1 MPSRHPHDPEFDS
14 ELGMRDRERLLRE
27 LVEHISEV
35 FWITSVDKQRMLYIS
50 PGYEAIWG
58 RPRRWL
64 YEHPTA
70 WIDAIHPE
78 DRPRIVAAL
87 PRQPR
92 GEYDV
97 EYRIVRPDGE
107 IRCIRDRAF
116 PVLDQHGRVTRLV
129 GIAEDITDRWR
140 AEVSARELVREQAAR
155 DAAEQAERRA
165 TFLADA
171 GAALASSL
179 DYEQTLRT
187 VASLAVPRIAD
198 WCIVDVV
205 DEDGRIRRVAD
216 AATDAERERLLRE
229 LHERFPPDWQS
240 PQPAA
245 RVLRSREELIWPDV
259 SAADLAAITRD
270 EEHLR
275 IIERLAPRS
284 LIAVPLLARD
294 RPVGAITLA
303 VSEDSRRYDDADLD
317 LARELGTRAALA
329 IDNARLYRSALVA
342 SHAKS
347 NFLAVM
353 SHELR
358 TPLTAIMGYADLL
371 AMRVAGPEIASYDRQ
386 IERIKASARHLLT
399 LIEEILAFSRVGT
412 GREQILLETV
422 DLREPVQEI
431 ADHMRIL
438 AAEKGL
444 GFEVHTP
451 DSPAPVTTDPGKLRQ
466 ALRHLI
472 ANAIKFTAEGRV
484 LIDACVRN
492 GEAVIEVTDTG
503 IGIAPEH
510 RERIFEPFWQAE
522 EATTRERGGTGLGL
536 SVARHLVRLLGGDVT
551 VESEPGKGSTFTV
564 RLPAG
569 GEEAGRG

>member
-1 MPSRHPHDPEFDS
+1 MPEMILPSRYPHDPEFDS
-14 ELGMRDRERLLRE
+14 ELSLRDRERLLRE

-35 FWITSVDKQRMLYIS
+35 FWITSVDKQRMLYVS

-64 YEHPTA
+64 YEHATA

-116 PVLDQHGRVTRLV
+116 PVLDRHGRVTRLV

-140 AEVSARELVREQAAR
+140 AEESARELAREQAAR
-155 DAAEQAERRA
+155 DAAEHAERRA

-187 VASLAVPRIAD
+187 VARLAVPRIAD

-205 DEDGRIRRVAD
+205 DEDGRIRRVAE
-216 AATDAERERLLRE
+216 AATDPEHERLLRE
-229 LHERFPPDWQS
+229 LHERYTPDWQS
-240 PQPAA
+240 SQPAA
-245 RVLRSREELIWPDV
+245 RVLRSHEELIFPEL

-270 EEHLR
+270 DEHLR
-275 IIERLAPRS
+275 IAERLAPRS
-284 LIAVPLLARD
+284 LIAVPLLARG
-294 RPVGAITLA
+294 RAVGAITLA
-303 VSEDSRRYDDADLD
+303 VAGDNRRYGDADLG
-317 LARELGTRAALA
+317 LARELATRAALA

-371 AMRVAGPEIASYDRQ
+371 AMRVAGPEIASYDEQ
-386 IERIKASARHLLT
+386 IDRIKASARHLLT
-399 LIEEILAFSRVGT
+399 LIEEILAFSRMGT
-412 GREQILLETV
+412 GHEEIMLETV

-451 DSPAPVTTDPGKLRQ
+451 DSPAPIETDPGKLKQ

-472 ANAIKFTAEGRV
+472 SNAIKFTTKGRV
-484 LIDACVRN
+484 LIDAGLRD

-564 RLPAG
+564 RLPAR
-569 GEEAGRG
+569 A

>member
-1 MPSRHPHDPEFDS
+1 VPEMILPSRYPHDPEFDS
-14 ELGMRDRERLLRE
+14 ELSLRDRERLLRE

-35 FWITSVDKQRMLYIS
+35 FWITSVDKQRMLYVS

-64 YEHPTA
+64 YEHATA

-116 PVLDQHGRVTRLV
+116 PVLDRHGRVTRLV

-140 AEVSARELVREQAAR
+140 AEESARELAREQAAR
-155 DAAEQAERRA
+155 DAAEHAERRA

-187 VASLAVPRIAD
+187 VARLAVPRIAD

-205 DEDGRIRRVAD
+205 DEDGRIRRVAE
-216 AATDAERERLLRE
+216 AATDPEHERLLRE
-229 LHERFPPDWQS
+229 LHERYTPDWQS
-240 PQPAA
+240 SQPAA
-245 RVLRSREELIWPDV
+245 RVLRSHEELIFPEL

-270 EEHLR
+270 DEHLR
-275 IIERLAPRS
+275 IAERLAPRS
-284 LIAVPLLARD
+284 LIAVPLLARG
-294 RPVGAITLA
+294 RAVGAITLA
-303 VSEDSRRYDDADLD
+303 VAGDNRRYGDADLG
-317 LARELGTRAALA
+317 LARELATRAALA

-371 AMRVAGPEIASYDRQ
+371 AMRVAGPEIASYDEQ
-386 IERIKASARHLLT
+386 IDRIKASARHLLT
-399 LIEEILAFSRVGT
+399 LIEEILAFSRMGT
-412 GREQILLETV
+412 GHEEIMLETV

-451 DSPAPVTTDPGKLRQ
+451 DSPAPIETDPGKLKQ

-472 ANAIKFTAEGRV
+472 SNAIKFTTKGRV
-484 LIDACVRN
+484 LIDAGLRD

-564 RLPAG
+564 RLPAR
-569 GEEAGRG
+569 A

>member
-1 MPSRHPHDPEFDS
+1 MPEMILPSRYPHDPEFDS
-14 ELGMRDRERLLRE
+14 ELSLRDRERLLRE

-35 FWITSVDKQRMLYIS
+35 FWITSVDKQRMLYVS

-64 YEHPTA
+64 YEHATA

-116 PVLDQHGRVTRLV
+116 PVLDRHGRVTRLV

-140 AEVSARELVREQAAR
+140 AEESARELAREQAAR
-155 DAAEQAERRA
+155 DAAEHAERRA

-187 VASLAVPRIAD
+187 VARLAVPRIAD

-205 DEDGRIRRVAD
+205 DEDGRIRRVAE
-216 AATDAERERLLRE
+216 AATDPEHERLLRE
-229 LHERFPPDWQS
+229 LHERYTPDWQS
-240 PQPAA
+240 SQPAA
-245 RVLRSREELIWPDV
+245 RVLRSHEELIFPEL

-270 EEHLR
+270 DEHLR
-275 IIERLAPRS
+275 IAERLAPRS
-284 LIAVPLLARD
+284 LIAVPLLARG
-294 RPVGAITLA
+294 RAVGAITLA
-303 VSEDSRRYDDADLD
+303 VAGDNRRYGDADLG
-317 LARELGTRAALA
+317 LARELATRAALA

-371 AMRVAGPEIASYDRQ
+371 AMRVAGPEIASYDEQ
-386 IERIKASARHLLT
+386 IDRIKASARHLLT
-399 LIEEILAFSRVGT
+399 LIEEILAFSRMGT
-412 GREQILLETV
+412 GREQIMLETV

-451 DSPAPVTTDPGKLRQ
+451 DSPAPIETDPGKLKQ

-472 ANAIKFTAEGRV
+472 SNAIKFTTKGRV
-484 LIDACVRN
+484 LIDAGLRD

-564 RLPAG
+564 RLPAR
-569 GEEAGRG
+569 A

>member
-1 MPSRHPHDPEFDS
+1 
-14 ELGMRDRERLLRE
+14 
-27 LVEHISEV
+27 
-35 FWITSVDKQRMLYIS
+35 
-50 PGYEAIWG
+50 
-58 RPRRWL
+58 
-64 YEHPTA
+64 
-70 WIDAIHPE
+70 
-78 DRPRIVAAL
+78 
-87 PRQPR
+87 
-92 GEYDV
+92 
-97 EYRIVRPDGE
+97 
-107 IRCIRDRAF
+107 
-116 PVLDQHGRVTRLV
+116 
-129 GIAEDITDRWR
+129 
-140 AEVSARELVREQAAR
+140 
-155 DAAEQAERRA
+155 
-165 TFLADA
+165 ADA

-317 LARELGTRAALA
+317 LARELGTRAALT

-371 AMRVAGPEIASYDRQ
+371 AMRVAGTEIASYDKQ
-386 IERIKASARHLLT
+386 IERIKARANHLLT
-399 LIEEILAFSRVGT
+399 LIEEILAFSRKGT
-412 GREQILLETV
+412 GREQIMLETV

-451 DSPAPVTTDPGKLRQ
+451 DSPAPIETDPGKLKQ

-472 ANAIKFTAEGRV
+472 SNAIKFTTSGRV
-484 LIDACVRN
+484 LIDAGVRN

-564 RLPAG
+564 RLPAHPAG
-569 GEEAGRG
+569 IEAEAA